1 MFDKIKKISLI
12 LLTMIGLGLFLV
24 GYFYTQMESDK
35 IEHLKTLS
43 YQNAAEFDKVFNEF
57 KNGFDSN

>member
-1 MFDKIKKISLI
+1 MEKISLI

-24 GYFYTQMESDK
+24 GYFYTQIESDK

-43 YQNAAEFDKVFNEF
+43 DQNAAKFDKVFNEF
-57 KNGFDSN
+57 KHGFDSN